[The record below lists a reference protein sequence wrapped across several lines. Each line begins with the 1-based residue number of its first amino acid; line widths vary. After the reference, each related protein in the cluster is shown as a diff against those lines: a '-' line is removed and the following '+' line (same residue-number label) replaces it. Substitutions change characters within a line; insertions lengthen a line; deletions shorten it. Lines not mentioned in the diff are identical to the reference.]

1 MSQATIA
8 HVLSIE
14 REATRIHDEAVAQAA
29 QMIIDSERETSSTRE
44 QVLLEARTQAAR
56 VEEEGRAAAAAERA
70 RVLGEA
76 EAGAQQMERL
86 AARNFDEAVE
96 FILSQVTGRA

>member
-1 MSQATIA
+1 MSQATIVR
-8 HVLSIE
+8 VLSIE

-29 QMIIDSERETSSTRE
+29 QMIVDSERETSSTRE
-44 QVLLEARTQAAR
+44 QGLRQARTQAAQI
-56 VEEEGRAAAAAERA
+56 EEEGRTAAEAERA

-86 AARNFDEAVE
+86 AARNFDEAVK